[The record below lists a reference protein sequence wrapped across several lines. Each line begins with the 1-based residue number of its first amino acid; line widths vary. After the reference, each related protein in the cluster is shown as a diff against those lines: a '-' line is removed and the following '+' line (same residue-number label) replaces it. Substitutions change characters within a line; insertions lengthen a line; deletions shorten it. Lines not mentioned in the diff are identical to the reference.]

1 MFDPLVGKNS
11 LEEGVET
18 YSSILASV
26 HSGQRAAVYGVTKCQ
41 TELKQLSMHTRTQK
55 MWVYYK
61 FICQS
66 GVPTKRCHL
75 SSTSTKIKSL
85 AGSVADLQH
94 ILKGVQGGDQ
104 E

>member
-41 TELKQLSMHTRTQK
+41 TELKQLSMYARY
-55 MWVYYK
+55 V
-61 FICQS
+61 
-66 GVPTKRCHL
+66 L
-75 SSTSTKIKSL
+75 SAQRDELAPSL
-85 AGSVADLQH
+85 VEERG
-94 ILKGVQGGDQ
+94 
-104 E
+104 

>member
-41 TELKQLSMHTRTQK
+41 TELKQLSMHTRA
-55 MWVYYK
+55 
-61 FICQS
+61 
-66 GVPTKRCHL
+66 R
-75 SSTSTKIKSL
+75 
-85 AGSVADLQH
+85 D
-94 ILKGVQGGDQ
+94 
-104 E
+104 